1 MLFGGE
7 NADSYYDEGLTAS
20 MKGDFE
26 GAAKHFLKALQLD
39 ARLTAALHQL
49 GKCYLRLGMTAQA
62 VQTLQQAVNQ
72 NPGLLAVQTDLG
84 YALLDAGVPDRASR
98 VFEAIIRTQ
107 PDQARASLG
116 LAYCAFQQADWTS
129 AALQARNA
137 AQTGQANFAALFL
150 WGRAARSAGLPDY
163 VEALGRA
170 EKLIQKTI
178 EANPEQPEGYYY
190 CGEVYFVREDFARA
204 LEFYRQAE
212 DRTQPGKRYTAF
224 NENFSRVDAIAKR
237 GLCHLRLGNQEG
249 ARKAGKEILELNPSH
264 KIGQMLSGNRPSPG

>member
-26 GAAKHFLKALQLD
+26 GAARHFLKALQLD
-39 ARLTAALHQL
+39 SRSTPALHQL

-62 VQTLQQAVNQ
+62 VQTLQQAADR
-72 NPGLLAVQTDLG
+72 NPGQPAVQTDLG
-84 YALLDAGVPDRASR
+84 YALLEAGVPDRASR
-98 VFEAIIRTQ
+98 IFEAILRAQ
-107 PDQARASLG
+107 PDQARATLG
-116 LAYCAFQQADWTS
+116 LAYCAFQQADWAS

-163 VEALGRA
+163 IEALDRA

-190 CGEVYFVREDFARA
+190 CGEVYFVREDFAKA
-204 LEFYRQAE
+204 LEFYRQTE
-212 DRTQPGKRYTAF
+212 DRAQPGKRYTAF
-224 NENFSRVDAIAKR
+224 NEHFSRIDAMAKR
-237 GLCHLRLGNQEG
+237 GLCHHRMGNPEG
-249 ARKAGKEILELNPSH
+249 ARKAGKEILELDPGH
-264 KIGQMLSGNRPSPG
+264 KMGQMLSGNRPASG